1 MIVFDADSMMTGH
14 SLIRMVQV
22 MEQNQ
27 TVGILQTAP
36 LGVNRES
43 AIARVQQFANHVYGP
58 IFGAGLN
65 FIQLGDSFFWGH
77 NAIIRVAPFM
87 KHCSLPRLSGKP
99 PLGGNILSHDFVE
112 AALMRR
118 AGWEVWLAYDLEGS
132 YEEMPP
138 TLLEELKR
146 DRRWCQGNIQH
157 MRLLF
162 SKGLFPAHRALFLH
176 GAMAYVSALLWFLFL
191 SLSTAEAIVE
201 VLRVPDY
208 FPVMRSLFPT
218 WPVWHPQWALTLLA
232 STGII
237 LFMPK
242 FLSLLVIIFRQRRS
256 REFGGIIK
264 LFLSVMAEII
274 FSFLFAPI
282 RMLFHSKFV
291 FITLVGGQ
299 VGWTSQQRSEHET
312 SWFEAIRFHGP
323 GMVLGL
329 IWGTVLFFI
338 NRSFF
343 WWNTPIIVPLILSIP
358 LSVLSSS
365 TSLGKAFQK
374 IGLFL
379 IPEEINPPREL
390 HLLQTMTQNQ
400 ETSFAP
406 ISISAKEGFTRA
418 VVDPNIN
425 ALHRSLLGKKRKL
438 MPSIMKRRQ
447 ELLEKALTQ
456 GPKTLSPKE
465 KKELLLDPQCLL
477 QLHERLWETLDHT
490 IAQKWGFPP
499 ERNSL

>member
-1 MIVFDADSMMTGH
+1 
-14 SLIRMVQV
+14 
-22 MEQNQ
+22 
-27 TVGILQTAP
+27 
-36 LGVNRES
+36 
-43 AIARVQQFANHVYGP
+43 
-58 IFGAGLN
+58 
-65 FIQLGDSFFWGH
+65 
-77 NAIIRVAPFM
+77 
-87 KHCSLPRLSGKP
+87 
-99 PLGGNILSHDFVE
+99 
-112 AALMRR
+112 
-118 AGWEVWLAYDLEGS
+118 
-132 YEEMPP
+132 
-138 TLLEELKR
+138 
-146 DRRWCQGNIQH
+146 
-157 MRLLF
+157 
-162 SKGLFPAHRALFLH
+162 
-176 GAMAYVSALLWFLFL
+176 MAYVSALLWFLFL

-201 VLRVPDY
+201 VIRVPDY
-208 FPVMRSLFPT
+208 FPIMRSLFPT

-237 LFMPK
+237 LFLPK
-242 FLSLLVIIFRQRRS
+242 FLSLVLIIFRQRRS
-256 REFGGIIK
+256 GEFGGVIK
-264 LFLSVMAEII
+264 LSLGVIAEII

-291 FITLVGGQ
+291 FITLLGRQ

-312 SWFEAIRFHGP
+312 SWPEAIRFHGP

-343 WWNTPIIVPLILSIP
+343 YWNTPIIVPLILSIP

-365 TSLGKAFQK
+365 TNLGKVFQK
-374 IGLFL
+374 LGLFL

-400 ETSFAP
+400 ETSFAH

-447 ELLEKALTQ
+447 ELLGKALTH
-456 GPKTLSPKE
+456 GPKALSPKE
-465 KKELLLDPQCLL
+465 KKELLLDPHCLL